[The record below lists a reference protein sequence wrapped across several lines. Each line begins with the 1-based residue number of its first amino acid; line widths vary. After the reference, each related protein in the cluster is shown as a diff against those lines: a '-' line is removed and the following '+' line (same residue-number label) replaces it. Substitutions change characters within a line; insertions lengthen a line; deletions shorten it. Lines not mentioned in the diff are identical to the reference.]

1 MVSIYILKCQKNKY
15 YVGKTN
21 NIERVKNHFE
31 NNGAVFTKK
40 YKPLSIDKIIENQND
55 FDEDKFVKEY
65 MSIYGIDNVRGG
77 SYSQLNLDIFQI
89 ESLRK
94 EINSSLN
101 LCNNCGESGHFI
113 NECPNK
119 KTKNRMKTWTSEE
132 DKYIYDNFIKSEC
145 YPMYEAINKLERSR
159 AAILIRIKN
168 LQDPEHIS
176 YKRFHN
182 NNLEKIYKCGCS
194 PDIIFKSKSKYNSHL
209 KNKSH
214 IIFEKTEEIK
224 ELKIL
229 LTKKDN
235 NNGILQRK
243 NNILELDNKKYF
255 KIIENMNDK
264 IFLLTEELEDSKI
277 KKISI
282 TESIITHL
290 KSYGE
295 DKTLLNILSII
306 IFIILTKNS
315 I

>member
-1 MVSIYILKCQKNKY
+1 MVNIYILKCQNSKY

-21 NIERVKNHFE
+21 NIERIRNHFE

-65 MSIYGIDNVRGG
+65 MSIYGVDNVRGG

-94 EINSSLN
+94 EINSSLD

-119 KTKNRMKTWTSEE
+119 KKSNRMKIWTIEE
-132 DKYIYDNFIKSEC
+132 DKYIYNNFIKSEY

-168 LQDPEHIS
+168 LQNPEHIS

-182 NNLEKIYKCGCS
+182 NNLERIYKCGCS
-194 PDIIFKSKSKYNSHL
+194 PDIIFNSKSKYNSHL

-214 IIFEKTEEIK
+214 IIFEKKEEIK

-235 NNGILQRK
+235 NNGVLQRK
-243 NNILELDNKKYF
+243 INILETDNKKYF
-255 KIIENMNDK
+255 KIIESMNDK

-282 TESIITHL
+282 TEAIITHL
-290 KSYGE
+290 KIYGE